1 MTASL
6 TGRIQRTLAT
16 KKWHDIDNVV
26 VTDILLSGLIQTGGP
41 NDGLVVSNLEN
52 FIIHVNNKRRKQA
65 RPQVFTNR
73 GTRLTSCG
81 GLKELERTA
90 NDNKC

>member
-6 TGRIQRTLAT
+6 TGRIQWTLAT

-26 VTDILLSGLIQTGGP
+26 VTDILLSGLIQTRGP

-52 FIIHVNNKRRKQA
+52 FIIHVNNKLT
-65 RPQVFTNR
+65 RPQVFTTR

-81 GLKELERTA
+81 GLKELERIA